1 MTAGGG
7 PTYGV
12 PVSRGS
18 RTRVGNAGS
27 TAGRGASALIIGALL
42 SAGCGAPAPISATAA
57 TATAAAA
64 PAAAPAAPSAAA
76 APTSTPAPSGSR
88 TVRATRTATPQNT
101 VATPWPAATPTES
114 SHLQSAVDAGSEP
127 WLLDP
132 TEVALSYV
140 SAAHGWT
147 DAQARAR
154 PGGATVDVQR
164 GRQQLVLSL
173 TQPARTGA
181 GGIWVVTAEAD
192 PG

>member
-1 MTAGGG
+1 
-7 PTYGV
+7 
-12 PVSRGS
+12 
-18 RTRVGNAGS
+18 
-27 TAGRGASALIIGALL
+27 
-42 SAGCGAPAPISATAA
+42 
-57 TATAAAA
+57 
-64 PAAAPAAPSAAA
+64 
-76 APTSTPAPSGSR
+76 
-88 TVRATRTATPQNT
+88 
-101 VATPWPAATPTES
+101 VATPWPAATPTEAT
-114 SHLQSAVDAGSEP
+114 HLQSAVDAGSEP